1 MKKTLVLAL
10 LTSLGI
16 MGFAFP
22 ASAQWVV
29 VDPTNLVQ
37 NIMTAANSL
46 KQVANQVQQL
56 ANEEQMLSNEAKNLQ
71 GLNFNS
77 LSGLLATLNNTQRLL
92 SQAQGI
98 ALQLSPTQ
106 ATYTRAYPLSY
117 GTSVSRALMAADSL
131 ERWTNSHGALGT
143 TLQVQAQAT
152 QNLPADQSVLADL
165 VGQSQSAAGALQV
178 TQVTNQLLALQI
190 RLLMQGQQLKIT
202 QDRAVAL
209 EQARAVETEPHSN
222 QLRQRFMSSTTNY
235 TPQSVHGF

>member
-1 MKKTLVLAL
+1 MKKTFALAL
-10 LTSLGI
+10 LTSLGLL
-16 MGFAFP
+16 GFALP

-56 ANEEQMLSNEAKNLQ
+56 TNEAQMLNNEAKNLQ
-71 GLNFNS
+71 SLNFNS

-92 SQAQGI
+92 NQAQGI

-106 ATYTRAYPLSY
+106 STYTRAYPNVY
-117 GTSVSRALMAADSL
+117 GASVSRALMTADSL
-131 ERWTNSHGALGT
+131 ERWTDSHGALGT
-143 TLQVQAQAT
+143 TLQVQAQAA
-152 QNLPADQSVLADL
+152 QNFPTDQGVLADL

-209 EQARAVETEPHSN
+209 EQARAVEAEPHSN
-222 QLRQRFMSSTTNY
+222 QLRQRFMSGTTIY
-235 TPQSVHGF
+235 TPQSVNGF

>member
-1 MKKTLVLAL
+1 MKKTLVLTL
-10 LTSLGI
+10 LTSLGVL
-16 MGFAFP
+16 GFALP

-46 KQVANQVQQL
+46 KQVANE
-56 ANEEQMLSNEAKNLQ
+56 AQMLSNEAKNLQ

-77 LSGLLATLNNTQRLL
+77 LSSLLATLNNTQRLL
-92 SQAQGI
+92 NQAQGI

-106 ATYTRAYPLSY
+106 SAYTRAYPTVY
-117 GTSVSRALMAADSL
+117 GASVSRALMTADSL
-131 ERWTNSHGALGT
+131 ERWTDSHGALGT
-143 TLQVQAQAT
+143 TLQVQAQAA
-152 QNLPADQSVLADL
+152 QNFPADQSVLADL

-178 TQVTNQLLALQI
+178 SQVTNQLLALQI

-209 EQARAVETEPHSN
+209 EQARAVEAEPHSD
-222 QLRQRFMSSTTNY
+222 QLRQRFVSSSTRY
-235 TPQSVHGF
+235 TPQSVNGF